1 MCLGNF
7 LTFHGSVLSEEGEE
21 ERERA
26 DTTVSSAQV
35 LQRFVLLSLRK
46 HFITL
51 PPSLPLSLSSSHPS
65 SGEPDEYRRRTKHS
79 CLTHT
84 YTHIHTKA
92 AVPGIPH
99 LPFLLSPSVTFL
111 SCPILMP
118 CLHLHD
124 YL

>member
-84 YTHIHTKA
+84 YTYTLKLLCQGSHTSLSFFHPPSLSSS
-92 AVPGIPH
+92 VP
-99 LPFLLSPSVTFL
+99 F
-111 SCPILMP
+111 
-118 CLHLHD
+118 
-124 YL
+124 